1 MTEYYN
7 CVVILVITAKNI
19 FFRYLYLS
27 DFQSYI
33 TSIEIAVPIPEPSIV
48 FTVKLGASL
57 IKHIKATASSM
68 GVSISTVVKM
78 ALEEFLSKPY
88 RGTKKETS

>member
-19 FFRYLYLS
+19 FFRYLYIS

-33 TSIEIAVPIPEPSIV
+33 TSIEIAENFNPKGAAQIDTRNSI
-48 FTVKLGASL
+48 LW
-57 IKHIKATASSM
+57 
-68 GVSISTVVKM
+68 
-78 ALEEFLSKPY
+78 
-88 RGTKKETS
+88 

>member
-19 FFRYLYLS
+19 FFRYLYIS

-33 TSIEIAVPIPEPSIV
+33 TSIEIAER
-48 FTVKLGASL
+48 GAEIYAILQSVSDTF
-57 IKHIKATASSM
+57 IK
-68 GVSISTVVKM
+68 
-78 ALEEFLSKPY
+78 
-88 RGTKKETS
+88 RGTNPFREMSFAINIAASKIP